1 MTAVAMDVTFDGGPS
16 RWMARTRAR
25 KRFLAASVPKMHQIG
40 DKKVFITVLVF
51 LAGRLMLF
59 LCNRQDGDMKECQPR
74 ACQKSAVKRP
84 KKQVKTK
91 A

>member
-1 MTAVAMDVTFDGGPS
+1 MTAVAMDVTLMAVRLDGWRAHVRENVFS
-16 RWMARTRAR
+16 RRWCRKCTR
-25 KRFLAASVPKMHQIG
+25 LGM
-40 DKKVFITVLVF
+40 KKVFITVSAF
-51 LAGRLMLF
+51 FAGRLMLF

-74 ACQKSAVKRP
+74 ACQKSAVKHP